1 MQHTQRS
8 KLPSERMSERERKS
22 RARERETE
30 RRVRERVG
38 RQRAREK
45 VIGPEYGRRERYQR
59 RSSPRHQA
67 DGKPRTIVRRWSCSD
82 EGYNHHNKVDVRWST
97 EQEEDND
104 PTTNQG
110 VWLEVTHRRKKKLV
124 ENRGRVDR
132 SSLKWQDRKM
142 TWRNKEDV
150 TTFYFSRFPEGIK
163 EKDLWQ
169 IFQKWGKVWEVFI
182 PKSKNKE
189 GHRFGFVRFKEVEDE
204 RRLERQLDNNIYI
217 GGMKLFVNTPRFD
230 RGRVF
235 RAHQNGT
242 SIQRVV
248 STQEVHKG
256 NQEVMK
262 LKCSEGRP
270 RSYVEVVREEMY
282 GEGSSYRKKEVPQS
296 TRRSMQRPVVLS
308 SHRRPMNGFRT
319 HGWGD

>member
-1 MQHTQRS
+1 
-8 KLPSERMSERERKS
+8 
-22 RARERETE
+22 
-30 RRVRERVG
+30 
-38 RQRAREK
+38 
-45 VIGPEYGRRERYQR
+45 
-59 RSSPRHQA
+59 
-67 DGKPRTIVRRWSCSD
+67 
-82 EGYNHHNKVDVRWST
+82 
-97 EQEEDND
+97 
-104 PTTNQG
+104 
-110 VWLEVTHRRKKKLV
+110 
-124 ENRGRVDR
+124 
-132 SSLKWQDRKM
+132 M